1 MRKNLL
7 VVALLASAFGAF
19 GQGTVNF
26 NNRLTSGSPPD
37 TGPVV
42 APFFNVNPAN
52 PTERKGG
59 NPTSDW
65 NGTSGPA
72 PVPTGTQVYAG
83 APLVG
88 TGFTVTLW
96 AANVNQ
102 PDSALQLVST
112 TTMTT
117 RANANFVGFI
127 NAPSIAPVVPGVVG
141 NTSDRAKFEI
151 RVWDNKGGTITSWDQ
166 VLLTQNNNVARGMSG
181 ILTIDSPLGIGSTP
195 APTLQNLRSFQL
207 FVVPEPSV
215 IALGVLGAGCLFLL
229 RRRK

>member
-7 VVALLASAFGAF
+7 VVALLMSAFGAF

-42 APFFNVNPAN
+42 APFFDVNPAN
-52 PTERKGG
+52 PFERKSG

-65 NGTSGPA
+65 NGTSGPS
-72 PVPTGTQVYAG
+72 PIPTGTQTYAG

-96 AANVNQ
+96 AANAQQ
-102 PDSALQLVST
+102 PDDALVLIST

-117 RANANFVGFI
+117 RSQLNFKGFI
-127 NAPSIAPVVPGVVG
+127 NAPSIAPVVPGAAG

-151 RVWDNKGGTITSWDQ
+151 RVWDNKGGTITSWQQ
-166 VLLTQNNNVARGMSG
+166 VLLAQNNNVARGMSG
-181 ILTIDSPLGIGSTP
+181 ILTIDSPLGVGSTP
-195 APTLQNLRSFQL
+195 SPTLQNLRSFQL